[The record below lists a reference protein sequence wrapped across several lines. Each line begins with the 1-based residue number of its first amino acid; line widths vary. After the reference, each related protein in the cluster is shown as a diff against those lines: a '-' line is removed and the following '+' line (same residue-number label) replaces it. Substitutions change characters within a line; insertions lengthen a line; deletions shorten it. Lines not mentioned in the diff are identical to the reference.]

1 MLSFK
6 VYYKHL
12 IYQFFLLR
20 FSVSLLL
27 IPTGI
32 TVQVVAGL
40 NNYHYFFLNQIPWGN
55 LHRGSSDSD
64 QLKTDL
70 RKEICKELLDM
81 SNSDN
86 YQKIN
91 FLEIQ
96 TCFCSL
102 RWLPE
107 CWFSYC
113 CGYYICESVS
123 FQGFHISGEWRI
135 EVGKAKITQTFL
147 FLPRFNCSSLR
158 NTFCITVSL

>member
-1 MLSFK
+1 
-6 VYYKHL
+6 
-12 IYQFFLLR
+12 
-20 FSVSLLL
+20 
-27 IPTGI
+27 
-32 TVQVVAGL
+32 
-40 NNYHYFFLNQIPWGN
+40 
-55 LHRGSSDSD
+55 
-64 QLKTDL
+64 
-70 RKEICKELLDM
+70 M

-158 NTFCITVSL
+158 NTFCITVSLQLSFRFLKKVDLGHFFQCSHCFHVGEDFWRTSLLGPLTTVFDFCSDQQNIGFSHIVITFNRSSLYNVQTGYFNS

>member
-1 MLSFK
+1 
-6 VYYKHL
+6 
-12 IYQFFLLR
+12 
-20 FSVSLLL
+20 
-27 IPTGI
+27 
-32 TVQVVAGL
+32 
-40 NNYHYFFLNQIPWGN
+40 
-55 LHRGSSDSD
+55 
-64 QLKTDL
+64 
-70 RKEICKELLDM
+70 M

-158 NTFCITVSL
+158 NTFCITVSLQLSFRFLKKVDLGHFFQCSHCFFNYLFVRSDFLQTSTKTTFCNKLNAEADMKIQPDSKAVCHTNKTMLTNFFKKLFS